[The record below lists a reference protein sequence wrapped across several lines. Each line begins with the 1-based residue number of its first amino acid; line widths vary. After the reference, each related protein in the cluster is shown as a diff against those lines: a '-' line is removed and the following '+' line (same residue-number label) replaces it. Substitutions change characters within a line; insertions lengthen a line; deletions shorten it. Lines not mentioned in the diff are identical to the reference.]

1 MKNDD
6 EQKVKDE
13 SEKKRR
19 SRRGLK
25 VAEGSL

>member
-6 EQKVKDE
+6 EQKVKNE

-19 SRRGLK
+19 RSRGLK